1 MNQLFINIL
10 APVFEFLDKRWRR
23 QAVWICTGPL
33 IIGLIT
39 RNIILGILLLI
50 PATIIYIIW
59 ITLGIRILTEKRSR
73 SLLMDTLLAKSGL
86 EDTSMIQGFTENE
99 KLLGFFTKAGFQVKQ
114 SEDTS
119 VYHGIQAFFRRFSLV
134 TRFQVTLVEINGK
147 KYVRKRYTPYDYKF
161 FQALRN
167 NLILDGLDIVPRLK
181 YTNLHERCTWTEYVD
196 GPSLDYLSLN
206 NLISPTEKSEYSK
219 LLINFKETFHKLML
233 CNLDLHR
240 GNIIIRTHDNRAM
253 QVDIDEARHY
263 PAGGLLYRMYCI
275 RDHKRVARQVNLLT
289 GNNTEKTKG

>member
-10 APVFEFLDKRWRR
+10 ASVFDFFDKRWRR

-39 RNIILGILLLI
+39 RNTVFGILLLV
-50 PATIIYIIW
+50 PATVIYIIW
-59 ITLGIRILTEKRSR
+59 ITQGIRILTERHSR
-73 SLLMDTLLAKSGL
+73 SLLMDALTAKSGL
-86 EDTSMIQGFTENE
+86 EDTSMIQGFRENE
-99 KLLGFFTKAGFQVKQ
+99 KLLGFFTKTGFMAGESAEKIVN
-114 SEDTS
+114 
-119 VYHGIQAFFRRFSLV
+119 HGLHAFFRRLSLV
-134 TRFQVTLVEINGK
+134 TRFQVALVEIHGK
-147 KYVRKRYTPYDYKF
+147 KYVRKRYTQYDYKF

-167 NLILDGLDIVPRLK
+167 NLILEGFDIVPRLK
-181 YTNLHERCTWTEYVD
+181 YLNLHERCTWTEYVD
-196 GPSLDYLSLN
+196 GPSLDYLSVN

-219 LLINFKETFHKLML
+219 LLINFKESFHKLML

-240 GNIIIRTHDNRAM
+240 GNIIIRGDDGKAM

-289 GNNTEKTKG
+289 ENNTEKTKG

>member
-1 MNQLFINIL
+1 MNQLFIYIL
-10 APVFEFLDKRWRR
+10 ASVFEFLDKRWRR
-23 QAVWICTGPL
+23 QAVWICTAPL

-50 PATIIYIIW
+50 PATIIYLIW
-59 ITLGIRILTEKRSR
+59 LTLGIRILTDKRSR
-73 SLLMDTLLAKSGL
+73 SLLIDALHAKSGL
-86 EDTSMIQGFTENE
+86 EDTSMIQGFMENE
-99 KLLGFFTKAGFQVKQ
+99 KLLGFFTKTGFMAG
-114 SEDTS
+114 ES
-119 VYHGIQAFFRRFSLV
+119 VEKIVNHGLRAFFRRLSLV
-134 TRFQVTLVEINGK
+134 TRFQVALVEIQGK

-181 YTNLHERCTWTEYVD
+181 YANLHKRCTWTEYVD
-196 GPSLDYLSLN
+196 GLNLDYLSVN

-219 LLINFKETFHKLML
+219 LLINFKESFHKLML

-240 GNIIIRTHDNRAM
+240 GNIIIRSYDNRAM

-289 GNNTEKTKG
+289 GNNTEETKG